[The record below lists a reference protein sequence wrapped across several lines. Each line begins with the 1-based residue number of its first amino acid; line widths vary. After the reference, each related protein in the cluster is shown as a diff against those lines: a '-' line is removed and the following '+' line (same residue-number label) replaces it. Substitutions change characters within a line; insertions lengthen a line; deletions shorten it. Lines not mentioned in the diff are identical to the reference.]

1 MSDNANNGVKNADEI
16 FIRERSLIGDEAFKK
31 LKNTKVA
38 VFGLGGVGSY
48 VCEALARA
56 GVGKILVCDD
66 DVICAH
72 NANRQLFALTSTIG
86 KKKAELAAERIKLIN
101 PCAEAVAFDVRY
113 EKSTESLFP
122 LEEYDYVADCIDT
135 VTSKILLCERAQKSG
150 YKIISCMGTGNKLFC
165 DFKVADISKTS
176 VCPLCKT
183 MRRELKARGIKKL
196 KVVYSEEQPQKPK
209 IEVPSNKRQ
218 TPASIS
224 FVPPVA
230 GFVLAGEIIRDLI
243 SEE

>member
-31 LKNTKVA
+31 LKNAKVA

-196 KVVYSEEQPQKPK
+196 KVVYSEEQPKKPK